1 MTIVHTWAHGSRRLL
16 GSGHRTSSTSQ
27 AMSSPARHRGKYP
40 LACRNHPWIAVTW
53 MSPQACSIACRRG
66 MRACGWRSYTRHLQA
81 EKNSSIGFKNGEVRG
96 QVYHFKL
103 IVVGESGL
111 DQSSPME
118 NWHYPISP
126 QTWAD
131 LVCSVQLYY
140 GEHLEM
146 WVYVGYCMDLV
157 LHDDAEALEGLWRH
171 TMWYFPRAALGR
183 AQLPFG
189 QLHYDPV
196 VLFCSGRI
204 QLHQWKWIHEA
215 VQLHPWPRFSVKKKK
230 ENILLYYS
238 ATHTEPSPHHTGT
251 CVALRMDPCGTD
263 MVHIQLLLDFTNT
276 VL

>member
-1 MTIVHTWAHGSRRLL
+1 MVSKGASI
-16 GSGHRTSSTSQ
+16 
-27 AMSSPARHRGKYP
+27 P
-40 LACRNHPWIAVTW
+40 LQID
-53 MSPQACSIACRRG
+53 
-66 MRACGWRSYTRHLQA
+66 CGWWTRPGPEQPD
-81 EKNSSIGFKNGEVRG
+81 G
-96 QVYHFKL
+96 
-103 IVVGESGL
+103 
-111 DQSSPME
+111 

-230 ENILLYYS
+230 RTYYC
-238 ATHTEPSPHHTGT
+238 TT
-251 CVALRMDPCGTD
+251 VL
-263 MVHIQLLLDFTNT
+263 HIQNPHPITQ
-276 VL
+276 VPV